1 MQIEDR
7 IIPLEAKAEEN
18 LRAKRLSI
26 FYQKYSC
33 PICVR
38 TSVSDYRK
46 QDWILNIPLYEIF
59 CLRILKKKHLVKKK
73 AVRKFLTANTFA

>member
-1 MQIEDR
+1 MQIEDH
-7 IIPLEAKAEEN
+7 IILLEVKAEEN

-59 CLRILKKKHLVKKK
+59 LFKDLEKE
-73 AVRKFLTANTFA
+73 TFS